1 MIQEDPKAKQIIQEF
16 EKRRGERATY
26 ESAWKDIRQFVRP
39 NTVDFN
45 ATSSPGDVRTERM
58 YDSTAMQANAD
69 LANEV
74 VADLFSP
81 AERTFGIAVAG
92 DIELNRDPDVI
103 EWTDYVS
110 EVIFAA
116 YSDERSQLTS
126 SVHEVIQD
134 VTAFGNGIL
143 LQEWSPDERQIIF
156 QSKPLANCY
165 FGLNK
170 DNLVDSMYRN
180 EDMTVKQIKEM
191 FPEAVWEDSDKDP
204 PEKKYCVIHA
214 VYPRSQSERT
224 GSYKGRMPFASCWVI
239 KEKKKVIDEGGY
251 RSFPYHT
258 PRWNKVSDEVY
269 GRGPAINCLPSIRML
284 NRMKLTAIR
293 AAQKATDPTVWLPS
307 EGIRLPYKEFPGA
320 VNFYDKSEF
329 PNGFSL
335 QAQEHRGNFP
345 VTLEMMEAERLEIRK
360 AFYTDW
366 LEWFPKTERQTAEEI
381 RELTARKLTKM
392 APLTGRLQTELSV
405 PMIQRSFELKMAAGE
420 IPEPPSVL
428 QGKLLKVSYVS
439 ASARAQAASEAN
451 ALILYAQQVIPLSQA
466 NPEILDAIDWD
477 AYAQELAYKQRIS
490 RRILRSPE
498 DIQAIR
504 GQRKQEEQSLQMAG
518 AAEPLSKAALNFA
531 QAQAV

>member
-1 MIQEDPKAKQIIQEF
+1 MQEDLKAKAIIQEF

-58 YDSTAMQANAD
+58 YDSTAMQANTD

-92 DIELNRDPDVI
+92 DVELNRDPEVI
-103 EWTDYVS
+103 EWTDFVS

-126 SVHEVIQD
+126 SAHEVIQD

-143 LQEWSPDERQIIF
+143 LQEWSSDEQQLIF
-156 QSKPLANCY
+156 QSKPLSNCY
-165 FGLNK
+165 FALNK
-170 DNLVDSMYRN
+170 DGLVDSMYRF
-180 EDMTVKQIKEM
+180 EDMTVKQIKGM
-191 FPEAVWEDSDKDP
+191 FPEATWEDHDKDP
-204 PEKKYCVIHA
+204 MDKKYCVIHA
-214 VYPRSQSERT
+214 VYPRSESERT
-224 GSYKGRMPFASCWVI
+224 GGYKTRMAFASCWVI
-239 KEKKKVIDEGGY
+239 KEKKAVIDEGGY

-258 PRWNKVSDEVY
+258 PRWNKVADEVY

-284 NRMKLTAIR
+284 NRMKLTALR

-320 VNFYDKSEF
+320 VNFYDKTEF

-335 QAQEHRGNFP
+335 QPQEHRGNFP

-366 LEWFPKTERQTAEEI
+366 LEWFPKSERQTAEEI
-381 RELTARKLTKM
+381 RELTARKLNKM
-392 APLTGRLQTELSV
+392 APLMGRLQTELLV
-405 PMIQRSFELKMAAGE
+405 PMIQRSFELKSAAGE
-420 IPEPPSVL
+420 IPEPPPIL
-428 QGKLLKVSYVS
+428 QGKLLKVAYVS

-451 ALILYAQQVIPLSQA
+451 ALILFAQQIIPLGQ
-466 NPEILDAIDWD
+466 LDPKIPRKINWEN
-477 AYAQELAYKQRIS
+477 YVEELAVKQRIS
-490 RRILRSPE
+490 RRILHSPE
-498 DIQAIR
+498 ELQAILDEE
-504 GQRKQEEQSLQMAG
+504 KQQEQALQMAG

>member
-1 MIQEDPKAKQIIQEF
+1 MIEENNKAKAVIQEF

-58 YDSTAMQANAD
+58 YDSTAMQANSD

-92 DIELNRDPDVI
+92 DVQLNRDPDVI

-110 EVIFAA
+110 EVIFSA

-134 VTAFGNGIL
+134 VTAFGNGII
-143 LQEWSPDERQIIF
+143 LQEWSVDEQQLIF
-156 QSKPLANCY
+156 QSKPLASCY
-165 FGLNK
+165 FALNK
-170 DNLVDSMYRN
+170 DNLVDSMYRF
-180 EDMTVKQIKEM
+180 EEMTVKQILEK
-191 FPEAVWEDSDKDP
+191 FPDATWEDKDKDP
-204 PEKKYCVIHA
+204 MDRKYCVIHA
-214 VYPRSQSERT
+214 VYPRKQE
-224 GSYKGRMPFASCWVI
+224 GSGYRGKMAFESCWVL
-239 KEKKKVIDEGGY
+239 KEKKALIDEGGY

-258 PRWNKVSDEVY
+258 PRWNKVADEVY
-269 GRGPAINCLPSIRML
+269 GRGPAINCLPAIRML
-284 NRMKLTAIR
+284 NKMKLTAIR

-307 EGIRLPYKEFPGA
+307 EGIRMPPKDFPGA
-320 VNFYDKSEF
+320 VNYYDKSEF

-335 QAQEHRGNFP
+335 QQHEHRGNFP
-345 VTLEMMEAERLEIRK
+345 VTLEMMEAERLEIKK

-366 LEWFPKTERQTAEEI
+366 LEWFPKAERQTAEEI

-392 APLTGRLQTELSV
+392 APLMGRLQTELLV

-420 IPEPPSVL
+420 IPDPPQIL
-428 QGKLLKVSYVS
+428 QGRLLKVAYVS

-451 ALILYAQQVIPLSQA
+451 ALILFAQQVIPLGQLDQK
-466 NPEILDAIDWD
+466 ILKKINWNN
-477 AYAQELAYKQRIS
+477 YVEELAVKQRVS
-490 RRILRSPE
+490 RRILRDE
-498 DIQAIR
+498 DEVAAMLAEEA
-504 GQRKQEEQSLQMAG
+504 KQEQLMQMAG
-518 AAEPLSKAALNFA
+518 AAEPVSKAALNFA